1 MHIFDNKTVVFYFFP
16 YFWETLFYNLTIYA
30 MKYLLLTSLL
40 LLRATT
46 ASSCIALQ
54 TTRNTPPRQHAIFT
68 HPSPQAASDFMAIS
82 ATNPAK

>member
-1 MHIFDNKTVVFYFFP
+1 MHIFGQKNGYFLFFS

-40 LLRATT
+40 LLFA
-46 ASSCIALQ
+46 ASVSSCIALQ
-54 TTRNTPPRQHAIFT
+54 TTLNTPPRQHAIFS

-82 ATNPAK
+82 AENSAN